1 MEGEAQR
8 TENTFDD
15 DRSYSDE
22 DYFYG
27 LPPGTHKNTK
37 LAVDRFM
44 SYLVNGYGHTDTSIA
59 PDKESI
65 LGYLGHLSEIR
76 VPDRKGSHRISSG
89 HALSM
94 AWMVAKYCVARYEEQ
109 GFQFGKAEFGLLR
122 EKVKRLEGENKLD
135 PNNWTPINGV
145 GVIAVHHIVSCHTFQ
160 SMLHGCWNWDLVVYE
175 RVVMVLY
182 LATGARSGDIALSH
196 GYTEQYY
203 LRWSDVE
210 LKLTGEPHLKGD
222 KSSQRG
228 LILNEPARASQ
239 PLDILRRIGRA
250 ANVKGE
256 LTITGLRNEA
266 SKTFGSLK
274 KMYHDGNVTDWAAG
288 QDGLQ
293 YDHESFNS
301 DDTALYTESMRGDAF
316 KPRVETAKK
325 SEGPTDG
332 QKGSSK
338 IRRER
343 YKERSEAFQQFTSS
357 AAPAPFPSV
366 TEDQQLRKHLEES
379 TSQQSIDK
387 LFEKLRGMQ
396 VSEWTQDTMREFDS
410 IVPMSDPY
418 KFSKLM
424 TTINV
429 YSKTEL
435 TRAYASNDRKTIAEA
450 IETHCITGN
459 SREPPSILVFTC
471 NGCEFQSADEKAY
484 LKHLEIHKTQ
494 QELNHVLNGWG
505 RYRRTDA
512 GDQHDVGGS
521 MFMHLKT
528 DRDYTDEG
536 GNKELGCGGALAM
549 ECA

>member
-1 MEGEAQR
+1 MRFRIGVRLPISAVHTCTALCTTLVFPKYTHQSAKPLATMEGEAQR

-145 GVIAVHHIVSCHTFQ
+145 GVIAVHHIVSCYTFQ

-210 LKLTGEPHLKGD
+210 LKLTGEPHLKGVSCKITLRLCRGAKDVKNFDVEKYFTPLIEHPEICVILSLLDHAIRNGLVKGTSLEEVLQNAASHPNNVVEWTKPHWPIICSKD

-316 KPRVETAKK
+316 KPRVETAKYNASDK
-325 SEGPTDG
+325 
-332 QKGSSK
+332 
-338 IRRER
+338 
-343 YKERSEAFQQFTSS
+343 
-357 AAPAPFPSV
+357 V
-366 TEDQQLRKHLEES
+366 HL
-379 TSQQSIDK
+379 
-387 LFEKLRGMQ
+387 F
-396 VSEWTQDTMREFDS
+396 
-410 IVPMSDPY
+410 
-418 KFSKLM
+418 
-424 TTINV
+424 
-429 YSKTEL
+429 
-435 TRAYASNDRKTIAEA
+435 
-450 IETHCITGN
+450 
-459 SREPPSILVFTC
+459 
-471 NGCEFQSADEKAY
+471 
-484 LKHLEIHKTQ
+484 
-494 QELNHVLNGWG
+494 
-505 RYRRTDA
+505 
-512 GDQHDVGGS
+512 
-521 MFMHLKT
+521 
-528 DRDYTDEG
+528 
-536 GNKELGCGGALAM
+536 
-549 ECA
+549 